1 MEWRLVR
8 PQRPFSFAFFDDR
21 QKAGEVVESSEG
33 ARYVVVF
40 NDEEQYSIWLE
51 GQDVRS
57 PPMTIS
63 WPRMEPAIL
72 SGVM

>member
-1 MEWRLVR
+1 M
-8 PQRPFSFAFFDDR
+8 
-21 QKAGEVVESSEG
+21 ESSEG